1 MNGTSLVN
9 GNGHLKYSANLVDN
23 DTNLNG
29 TNTFGNKNSI
39 KMATNGHIKMQ
50 IVFVE
55 LEQTNSQK
63 CIE

>member
-39 KMATNGHIKMQ
+39 KMATNGTSALLLSKRK
-50 IVFVE
+50 VV
-55 LEQTNSQK
+55 S
-63 CIE
+63 